1 MMGLHHGSMLP
12 QTAHLPGFCNHVT
25 LFAASGI
32 FCGLKSGTKPSRTA
46 DGGRSLQSRS
56 RGRESPQNRENA
68 AKRDSRKLVRRC
80 LRQCRP
86 ILGQPISGW
95 LFAKVV
101 AVFFSF

>member
-12 QTAHLPGFCNHVT
+12 QTTHLLGFCNHVN

-46 DGGRSLQSRS
+46 DGGRSLQSRWKS
-56 RGRESPQNRENA
+56 RKSPKNGENAVERESQ
-68 AKRDSRKLVRRC
+68 KLVRRC
-80 LRQCRP
+80 LRKCRP
-86 ILGQPISGW
+86 ILGLPISGW

>member
-1 MMGLHHGSMLP
+1 MMGLHHGSILP
-12 QTAHLPGFCNHVT
+12 ETAHLLGICNHVK

-32 FCGLKSGTKPSRTA
+32 FCGLKSGTKASRTA
-46 DGGRSLQSRS
+46 GGGRSLQSRGKS
-56 RGRESPQNRENA
+56 GKSPENRENA
-68 AKRDSRKLVRRC
+68 AERESQKLVRRC

-86 ILGQPISGW
+86 ILGLPISGW